1 MKIDAKQTGKVNQQR
16 TYWEL
21 EVPNDRNVGILLQH
35 GGDGQLYYDGATG
48 DVLDTNKKTVSS
60 CTSLLAGS
68 IVGIN
73 IWYIKA
79 DPNYQNLVTF
89 YKDGTIVNELPFSI
103 EGSQLSPIVFVNNEE
118 SKDVVNEDHESFKHN
133 PGNV

>member
-1 MKIDAKQTGKVNQQR
+1 MKIDAKQAGKVNQQR

-68 IVGIN
+68 ILHKFHWPHPIHC
-73 IWYIKA
+73 
-79 DPNYQNLVTF
+79 F
-89 YKDGTIVNELPFSI
+89 RLPL
-103 EGSQLSPIVFVNNEE
+103 QVHLSLCEALKVLL
-118 SKDVVNEDHESFKHN
+118 
-133 PGNV
+133 